1 MEDHPVFKMKSCLV
15 VLSLIFAVAACTHKN
30 KSTDR
35 DPASIRLWSKN
46 DPRMRAGDLTV
57 WKLKEMAQNGQFDE
71 LNVLFNNGYSMDS
84 LPIGYSAGTGARVLG
99 INQALGGQALDSLT
113 GDNWRGKFFYSQGPR
128 LSHGL
133 NRIREKLFISS
144 SPIVP
149 MAKFTT
155 QLLDSH
161 PLVPDAQ
168 SNMVILNYADP
179 KTKPYLQELILTQ
192 IQVYDIMVAVPGKF
206 GPIYIGKTWLG
217 SYDKNGSFNAFNSDQ
232 LIAWFFLDFNVDA
245 LQEQRLNHWD
255 NSNERLVSELPQ

>member
-1 MEDHPVFKMKSCLV
+1 MLKMKSCLV
-15 VLSLIFAVAACTHKN
+15 VLPFLISMAACTHKN
-30 KSTDR
+30 KSVDR
-35 DPASIRLWSKN
+35 DPAAAQLWSRN
-46 DPRMRAGDLTV
+46 DPRMRAGELTV
-57 WKLKEMAQNGQFDE
+57 WKLKEMAQNGQFE
-71 LNVLFNNGYSMDS
+71 ALNQLFNNGYSMDS
-84 LPIGYSAGTGARVLG
+84 LPVGYSAGAGARVLG

-113 GDNWRGKFFYSQGPR
+113 GDNWRGKYFYAQAPR
-128 LSHGL
+128 VSHGL

-144 SPIVP
+144 TPIVP

-155 QLLDSH
+155 QLLDRH
-161 PLVPDAQ
+161 PLVPDAK

-192 IQVYDIMVAVPGKF
+192 IQVYDVMVAVPGKF

-217 SYDKNGSFNAFNSDQ
+217 SYDKNSEFTAYNSDH

-255 NSNERLVSELPQ
+255 NSNERLVTELQ